1 MGRIIA
7 RFHAAGR
14 GDTSFN
20 SARAEV
26 RRALSG
32 RQRLSMFGESV
43 EIIGNLFENS
53 NFVLWDRLSSA
64 DRCACKRCRVVT
76 GVVFLTDRGTR
87 E

>member
-1 MGRIIA
+1 MGWIIA

-53 NFVLWDRLSSA
+53 NFCMFVPESSRNLRIEFLSYSGS
-64 DRCACKRCRVVT
+64 RRP
-76 GVVFLTDRGTR
+76 L
-87 E
+87 

>member
-1 MGRIIA
+1 MPQ
-7 RFHAAGR
+7 AG

-32 RQRLSMFGESV
+32 RQRLSIFGESV

-53 NFVLWDRLSSA
+53 NFCMLVPDSFRNLRI
-64 DRCACKRCRVVT
+64 
-76 GVVFLTDRGTR
+76 
-87 E
+87 

>member
-53 NFVLWDRLSSA
+53 NFCMLVPDSTRTQSSHLIPPLQRQSQA
-64 DRCACKRCRVVT
+64 SMS
-76 GVVFLTDRGTR
+76 
-87 E
+87 

>member
-32 RQRLSMFGESV
+32 RQRLSMFAESV

-53 NFVLWDRLSSA
+53 NFCMLVPDSS
-64 DRCACKRCRVVT
+64 RNLRI
-76 GVVFLTDRGTR
+76 
-87 E
+87 